1 MKKSTKI
8 RIAALIV
15 FLIPVLA
22 GAIYCAPLIIHRW
35 DKCLSFAGIV
45 VAIILFFAFR
55 DAAKRF
61 LSTPTLFKTSLIS
74 VIISL
79 IAVTLGEDLLIL
91 STCALAGGIL
101 SLPFTIWYNIEIR
114 PPTNKDVMEQF
125 KELEGKINDKHI
137 DEKD

>member
-8 RIAALIV
+8 RIASLIV
-15 FLIPVLA
+15 FLTPVLA

-45 VAIILFFAFR
+45 VAIILFVAFK

-61 LSTPTLFKTSLIS
+61 LSTPTLLKTSIIC

-79 IAVTLGEDLLIL
+79 IATTLGEDLLIL
-91 STCALAGGIL
+91 STCALVGALL
-101 SLPFTIWYNIEIR
+101 SLPFVIWYNVEIR
-114 PPTNKDVMEQF
+114 PPTNKEVMEQF
-125 KELEGKINDKHI
+125 KELEGKIDDNNI
-137 DEKD
+137 D